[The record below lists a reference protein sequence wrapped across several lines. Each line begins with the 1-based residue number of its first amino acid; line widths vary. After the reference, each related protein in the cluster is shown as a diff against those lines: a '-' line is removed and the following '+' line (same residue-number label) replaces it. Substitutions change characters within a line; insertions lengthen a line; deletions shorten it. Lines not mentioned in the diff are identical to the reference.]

1 MTGLSTIITECYNKK
16 TTLLKEKK
24 PPTGGLFYYSYN
36 FGETYLTIKDEIHQC
51 NHIKDI
57 NITIGI

>member
-16 TTLLKEKK
+16 ATLLKEKNRQ
-24 PPTGGLFYYSYN
+24 LVDFFSYSYN
-36 FGETYLTIKDEIHQC
+36 FGETYLSIKNEIHQC